1 MQEAKIKYSIS
12 DQTKNIV
19 CGISASG
26 PTKRW
31 DIQNYIKLFENLD
44 SKFKCK
50 FFIAGG
56 PNDEVLVEQVM
67 NSSIG
72 KNCSLLI
79 ICVAEFLN
87 WL

>member
-1 MQEAKIKYSIS
+1 MEEAKIKYSIS

-50 FFIAGG
+50 INKRQILPISPKRG
-56 PNDEVLVEQVM
+56 
-67 NSSIG
+67 
-72 KNCSLLI
+72 
-79 ICVAEFLN
+79 
-87 WL
+87 